1 MSNENIYQENGYA
14 NRKEYLESLA
24 EEYEVSLETVFSLAS
39 LLGRNEDFDGLI
51 SALEEAECMV

>member
-51 SALEEAECMV
+51 SVLEEAECMV